1 MRKGRFLGA
10 VLAGL
15 MAGCAVPS
23 GRAMGRL
30 DNRSAGIA
38 VVNVVGKFLGA
49 SSLIVVGGD
58 MQCAKGYP
66 SWPARR
72 LPCS

>member
-23 GRAMGRL
+23 GRAMGPPFKEETRATSGL
-30 DNRSAGIA
+30 FPR
-38 VVNVVGKFLGA
+38 GA
-49 SSLIVVGGD
+49 
-58 MQCAKGYP
+58 
-66 SWPARR
+66 
-72 LPCS
+72 